1 VEEPEVS
8 FGPDDGVDGQLQLGR
23 QEPLPGSLSHFFGRL
38 EVQNPARLAAV
49 AGSIA
54 SELVPHLAA
63 ARGSNLRIT
72 IEIEA
77 EGPNF
82 NEEVR
87 RVVTENARTLG
98 LDPAE
103 FD

>member
-1 VEEPEVS
+1 
-8 FGPDDGVDGQLQLGR
+8 
-23 QEPLPGSLSHFFGRL
+23 L

-54 SELVPHLAA
+54 AELIPHLAA
-63 ARGSNLRIT
+63 ARGSNLKIT

-77 EGPNF
+77 DGPNF
-82 NEEVR
+82 DEDMR

-98 LDPAE
+98 LHPAE